1 MDGFYVSTD
10 KSKLDLELIHRF
22 LNKDSYWARGR
33 SKEVVRKSIE
43 NSLCFGVFNEKDQVG
58 FARVVTDYAVFAW
71 ILDLFILNAFRKKGL
86 GKLLVESIMNHT
98 ELQKLQRWGLTTEDA
113 HGLYEQYGF
122 KIISKPNLF
131 MEIVSTPS

>member
-22 LNKDSYWARGR
+22 LNNDSYWARGR
-33 SKEVVRKSIE
+33 SREVVRKSIE
-43 NSLCFGVFNEKDQVG
+43 NSLCFGVFNAKDQVG